1 MKITVKTYK
10 QLELEVDDKF
20 NSLALDDKDYIGYPE
35 NQPLMEELAQ
45 EIEKQIGIKQAW
57 QYENGIPL
65 NEEICTD
72 IERTSDHS
80 SIAEW

>member
-1 MKITVKTYK
+1 
-10 QLELEVDDKF
+10 
-20 NSLALDDKDYIGYPE
+20 
-35 NQPLMEELAQ
+35 MEELAQ

-72 IERTSDHS
+72 IERTCDHS